1 MLECIFRSFF
11 KLPFANLGGYY
22 NNYRTAVPLPA
33 PKSTRTLRVLP
44 NERSIYDQNL
54 TRWQLVKRLV

>member
-22 NNYRTAVPLPA
+22 NNYRTAVPPPPLIHTP
-33 PKSTRTLRVLP
+33 LRVLP

-54 TRWQLVKRLV
+54 YSLVPDGEIR